1 MFQAARIKA
10 QAAAKASSGNIQ
22 ARGSRSLSAVRS
34 AGGGASAPDT
44 ASELRSDSVISVM
57 AAQFS
62 TKLGRHSVSASHDP
76 KLGVAAPASD
86 ANPSTALG
94 HSAGGAVRRVRPRS
108 RGGHAKGP
116 PLSNI
121 RLSGGIG

>member
-1 MFQAARIKA
+1 MFQAARIKT

-62 TKLGRHSVSASHDP
+62 TKPGRHRVSASLDA
-76 KLGVAAPASD
+76 KVGVTAPAD
-86 ANPSTALG
+86 HLG
-94 HSAGGAVRRVRPRS
+94 KDWR
-108 RGGHAKGP
+108 AKRP
-116 PLSNI
+116 PLPKYPVE
-121 RLSGGIG
+121 RRHRAVVG